1 MVLAY
6 SFHVI
11 LGVNSYAHSVQA
23 VVWFLARW
31 SATYLMPPD
40 ESKESASSDNHKA
53 KHHKKVLLNFC
64 GEDNQ
69 GKAVLDLI
77 IRIVMVAL
85 ISYPGERDLQV
96 CRHNSITPIIQNV
109 HMFALAS
116 PQTVRFLEKEYTICY
131 HSKYQTKHSL

>member
-1 MVLAY
+1 
-6 SFHVI
+6 
-11 LGVNSYAHSVQA
+11 
-23 VVWFLARW
+23 
-31 SATYLMPPD
+31 MPPD
-40 ESKESASSDNHKA
+40 ESKENASSDNHKA
-53 KHHKKVLLNFC
+53 KHHQKVLLNFC

-116 PQTVRFLEKEYTICY
+116 PQTVRFLERNIQYVIILNIKQNIHFSTGILLFSY
-131 HSKYQTKHSL
+131 